1 VQVVVSK
8 TQGRSPVSI
17 FKVSSY
23 PSYVSIKLPIG
34 LVLLFVIVALA
45 IPSRA
50 STVTGRIVDKSTNQ
64 SVSGDEVILFSLQ
77 DTMKEEART
86 TTDSEGK
93 FKFERAAD
101 GPFVIGVYHQKIAYH
116 SQVSSGS
123 ASIELPVYDAVS
135 SLQQLKQ
142 TDDVLFLE
150 GDRTKLTVRELFSME
165 NQSAPP
171 RTLVGSNTF
180 DFQLP
185 AGAQLEST
193 AVQAPNGLP
202 QAIRVVGRSMG
213 RYEFDYPL
221 RPGVTKFEAVYH
233 LPNAGQISIVPGL
246 LRPASRV
253 GVIIPASM
261 DFVARH
267 PSTYTEQQH
276 DGSAIVRTGH
286 YSGNRSLFAF
296 SVAGFGTINADI
308 PKSSLAKD
316 SFAGAK
322 AIAIAASPQSARKVQ
337 NGISKSRLALLPLA
351 VGGLLFIVLL
361 IFGFLK
367 KPNQGKPFAIG

>member
-1 VQVVVSK
+1 MQVVASR

-23 PSYVSIKLPIG
+23 PSYVSIKLPIA
-34 LVLLFVIVALA
+34 LVFLFVIVALG

-77 DTMKEEART
+77 GTMKEEART

-93 FKFERAAD
+93 FKFDRVAD

-116 SQVSSGS
+116 SHVSSGS

-185 AGAQLEST
+185 AGAQFEST
-193 AVQAPNGLP
+193 AVQPPDALP
-202 QAIRVVGRSMG
+202 RTIRAVDRGKG

-233 LPNAGQISIVPGL
+233 LPNTGQVSIVPGL

-253 GVIIPASM
+253 GVILPASM
-261 DFVARH
+261 HFVASH
-267 PSTYTEQQH
+267 PSTYTEQEQE
-276 DGSAIVRTGH
+276 GGAIVQTAN
-286 YSGNRSLFAF
+286 YSGNRSLVAF
-296 SVAGFGTINADI
+296 SVAGIGTIDVDT
-308 PKSSLAKD
+308 PKSSPARD
-316 SFAGAK
+316 SNAATK
-322 AIAIAASPQSARKVQ
+322 TTTIAAPPGSVKKAQSEM
-337 NGISKSRLALLPLA
+337 SKGRLALLPLV
-351 VGGLLFIVLL
+351 VGGLLVIALL
-361 IFGFLK
+361 VAGFLK
-367 KPNQGKPFAIG
+367 KLNQGKPIRV